1 MSLDLTSG
9 KASHRD
15 DPQAR
20 KPACCRYRRL
30 LLRATRTWPYH
41 SDAHAHTDPSLN
53 RICIREFFCRVF
65 LPRSFTV
72 LSSDEYG
79 IRKAESMVLL
89 FFRAARIRLFPV
101 QIMIRSIISLMPLMR
116 VILITSGLRHMIH
129 RICIRDECENETG
142 QPGFRMGF

>member
-89 FFRAARIRLFPV
+89 FFRAARIRFFPV
-101 QIMIRSIISLMPLMR
+101 QIMIHSINISDSCESLRSAQSFAGASC
-116 VILITSGLRHMIH
+116 VNKGK
-129 RICIRDECENETG
+129 ENT
-142 QPGFRMGF
+142 